1 MTGHEL
7 RILRAL
13 RRGPMYEGA
22 FGLVLSMPAKDVRR
36 RLRGLRKQGYV
47 ASYIESISNAPTW
60 ELTEKGKEIVE
71 AMTP

>member
-13 RRGPMYEGA
+13 RNGRLYEGA
-22 FGLVLSMPAKDVRR
+22 FGLVLAMPAKDVRR
-36 RLRGLRKQGYV
+36 RLRGLEKQGYV
-47 ASYIESISNAPTW
+47 KARALRFSDAPTW
-60 ELTEKGKEIVE
+60 ELTESGREIVE